1 MGIDPITPPG
11 APGIAPRWT
20 SSAKSA
26 VGTALGRGSRV
37 WFTMSHGILNEI
49 YANCLDTAC
58 IRDFGFIVT
67 AKDYFSEDKRDADH
81 SGGMVEDGVPA
92 IRVVST
98 ARDGRYRITKTVLCD
113 PEREVVLQEITF
125 EAIVGTL
132 ADYSVH
138 AIIAPHLVNAGADN
152 TAWYDDY
159 KGHPMLF
166 AEGRGTVL
174 AVASSVPWLARSAG
188 YVGVSDGWQTLSRG
202 EGLRPEYQRA
212 EKGNVAI
219 SGTVDFAAGN
229 GRAVLA
235 IGFGAQPEEAAF
247 RALISLQRG
256 VEPILKGFSAG
267 WRNWQKSLSPLDEQY
282 NRTGLNRYR
291 VSTSVLATHRDE
303 ASGAIIASLSIPWG
317 FSKGDD
323 DLGGYHLV
331 WPRDLVE
338 IAGGLLA
345 AGDGDHAKAVLEYL
359 AAIQEPDGHWVQNSW
374 LDGRPYWNGVQMDE
388 TAFPILLYDMLC
400 RGGILSVE
408 EALRFS
414 AMIETAA
421 GFIVRN
427 GPTTQQDRWE
437 EDGGY
442 TPFTLAVEIAAL
454 LAAADAMDRIGKI
467 AIAEY
472 LREVAD
478 GWNEQIE
485 NWTYVVDTELSRKL
499 GIEGYYIR
507 IGLFDSNGVASSR
520 GFVAIAN
527 RADADRS
534 LEADLLLS
542 PDALALVRFGLRAAD
557 DPRIINTVTAIDAV
571 LKRELPAGPYWYRY
585 NADGY
590 GEHANG
596 APFNGRGIGRLWPLL
611 TGERAHY
618 ELALGRHDE
627 AKRLLGTL
635 EASASP
641 GGLLPEQIWDTD
653 DIPEHGLFLG
663 QPSGSAMP
671 LAWAHA
677 EHIKLL
683 RSLRDGA
690 VFDMPPQAKSRY
702 IDNRPPPAPLCW
714 RFTSKIRKIVA
725 GRALR
730 IELLAP
736 ARVRWS
742 AVDWSTFTDS
752 DTKATGLGTFVCNL
766 PTEML
771 RAGSVVRFT
780 FFWTQGNAWEGTDFE
795 VTVDNGVI
803 SAGR

>member
-1 MGIDPITPPG
+1 MVIDSITPPG

-49 YANCLDTAC
+49 YANRLDTAC

-67 AKDYFSEDKRDADH
+67 AQDYFSEDKRDADH
-81 SGGMVEDGVPA
+81 RGGMVEDGVPA
-92 IRVVST
+92 IRVIST

-113 PEREVVLQEITF
+113 PEREVVLQVVAF
-125 EAIVGTL
+125 EALVG
-132 ADYSVH
+132 APSDYSVH

-159 KGHPMLF
+159 KGRPMLF

-219 SGTVDFAAGN
+219 SGTVDFATGN

-235 IGFGAQPEEAAF
+235 VGFGAQPEEAAF
-247 RALISLQRG
+247 RTLISLQQG

-267 WRNWQKSLSPLDEQY
+267 WRNWQRSLSPLDEQY
-282 NRTGLNRYR
+282 DRTGLNRYR

-388 TAFPILLYDMLC
+388 TAFPILLYDMLW
-400 RGGILSVE
+400 RGGILSAE

-437 EDGGY
+437 ETGGY

-467 AIAEY
+467 PIAEY

-485 NWTYVVDTELSRKL
+485 NWTYVVDTGLSRKL

-507 IGLFDSNGVASSR
+507 IGSFDSNGVASSR
-520 GFVAIAN
+520 DFVAIAN

-585 NADGY
+585 NDDGY

-618 ELALGRHDE
+618 ELALGRRDE

-653 DIPEHGLFLG
+653 DIPEHELLLG

-690 VFDMPPQAKSRY
+690 VFDMPPQTKNRY
-702 IDNRPPPAPLCW
+702 INNRPPPAPSCW
-714 RFTSKIRKIVA
+714 RFTSKIRKIVV
-725 GRALR
+725 GRKLR
-730 IELLAP
+730 FELLAP
-736 ARVRWS
+736 ARVRWTSVNWS
-742 AVDWSTFTDS
+742 AFADS
-752 DTKATGLGTFVCNL
+752 DTKATGLGTFVCDL
-766 PTEML
+766 PTEAL
-771 RAGSVVRFT
+771 RVGDILRFT
-780 FFWTQGNAWEGTDFE
+780 FFWVQSNAWEGTNFE
-795 VTVDNGVI
+795 IAVDNG
-803 SAGR
+803 AT

>member
-1 MGIDPITPPG
+1 MGIVSITPPG

-49 YANCLDTAC
+49 YANRLDTAC
-58 IRDFGFIVT
+58 IRDFGLIVT
-67 AKDYFSEDKRDADH
+67 AQDYFSEDKRDADH
-81 SGGMVEDGVPA
+81 RGGMVEDGVPA
-92 IRVVST
+92 IRVIST

-113 PEREVVLQEITF
+113 PEREVVLQEIAF
-125 EAIVGTL
+125 EALIG
-132 ADYSVH
+132 APSDYSVH

-159 KGHPMLF
+159 KGRPMLF

-174 AVASSVPWLARSAG
+174 AIASSVPWLARSAG

-219 SGTVDFAAGN
+219 SGTVDFATGN

-235 IGFGAQPEEAAF
+235 VGFGAQPEEAAF
-247 RALISLQRG
+247 RALISLQQG

-267 WRNWQKSLSPLDEQY
+267 WRNWQRSLSPLDEQS

-388 TAFPILLYDMLC
+388 TAFPILLYDMLW
-400 RGGILSVE
+400 RGGILSAE

-414 AMIETAA
+414 AVVETAA

-437 EDGGY
+437 EAGGY

-467 AIAEY
+467 PIAEY

-485 NWTYVVDTELSRKL
+485 NWTYAVDTELSRKL

-507 IGLFDSNGVASSR
+507 IGLFDSNAVSSSR
-520 GFVAIAN
+520 GFIAIAN
-527 RADADRS
+527 RTDADRS

-585 NADGY
+585 NDDGY

-611 TGERAHY
+611 TAERAHY
-618 ELALGRHDE
+618 ELALGRRAE

-653 DIPEHGLFLG
+653 DIPEHELFLG

-702 IDNRPPPAPLCW
+702 IDNRPPLAPLCW
-714 RFTSKIRKIVA
+714 RFASKIRKMAA

-730 IELLAP
+730 LEVLAP

-742 AVDWSTFTDS
+742 TVDWSIFIDS
-752 DTKATGLGTFVCNL
+752 DTNATGLGTFVCNL
-766 PTEML
+766 PTETL

-780 FFWTQGNAWEGTDFE
+780 FFWTQANAWEGTNFE

-803 SAGR
+803 CAGR